1 MWSSLR
7 LIFPLTGKSGGQSLP
22 TGWARPAP
30 DGDGDPIGIAAAIGA
45 AVPDPALPGDGS
57 ANADDEAGD
66 GSNEG
71 AGVSINATACG
82 EAGGGEAAEVGVAPE
97 LTSLL
102 LPTPAQTVRITTSTS
117 TQPSTSLLPAPRV
130 PFPAGR
136 PSRDDALRESRCLPF
151 PTIRL

>member
-30 DGDGDPIGIAAAIGA
+30 DGDPIGIAAAIGA
-45 AVPDPALPGDGS
+45 AVPDPASPGDGS

-71 AGVSINATACG
+71 AGVSINATARG
-82 EAGGGEAAEVGVAPE
+82 EDGVASRGGRPSSRIGLIAATDTGADREDHHKYQHQHTAEPE
-97 LTSLL
+97 LT
-102 LPTPAQTVRITTSTS
+102 
-117 TQPSTSLLPAPRV
+117 PSN
-130 PFPAGR
+130 
-136 PSRDDALRESRCLPF
+136 RCSISGPQADLG
-151 PTIRL
+151 